1 MVDFYVPSSLKCGA
15 HLSCSDLSRKSMGKE
30 KVTLNNTTPIK
41 RENVDSSVI
50 RWMHYFF
57 NLAILN
63 NYLKFAFCNKM

>member
-41 RENVDSSVI
+41 SVE
-50 RWMHYFF
+50 
-57 NLAILN
+57 
-63 NYLKFAFCNKM
+63 KEKMWTAV